1 MREWEPLVCTQLVEE
16 SLEVERCE
24 LLTAEAERLPVEP
37 IVRAVQRD
45 WHVRLPLVDHLLTDR
60 SVVVEE
66 MQAVV
71 RIQPARL
78 GHVHLIVPTEQ
89 RQDEPGRLG
98 ALLRSPERTE
108 PLDLLAGQAAQ
119 EFDILGW
126 VGPELLPTCEQHL
139 ARLERELHATVMDEL
154 EAIFS
159 NLVPE
164 KVAAVRMRLDGRHGC
179 RAHQLRTATLASA
192 RPRRRRRQRLHLD
205 GWLLGR
211 YVARRLVQSSHAHKC
226 RARFWTRARQC
237 RRRAL
242 APSWGGRGCNGDRG
256 SHSARGHFI
265 DGGELNE
272 HRMIDSLEGNGGG
285 GGGGGGRRISEGTA
299 PRARRALDLLVLA
312 VTLANARRRQGRQRR
327 RVPK

>member
-1 MREWEPLVCTQLVEE
+1 MREREPLVCTQLVEE
-16 SLEVERCE
+16 SMEVERGE

-45 WHVRLPLVDHLLTDR
+45 WHVRLPLVDHLLTER

-78 GHVHLIVPTEQ
+78 GHVHLVVPTEQ
-89 RQDEPGRLG
+89 RQEEPGRFG

-108 PLDLLAGQAAQ
+108 PLDLLASQAAQ
-119 EFDILGW
+119 EFDVLGW
-126 VGPELLPTCEQHL
+126 VGAELLPTYEQHP

-164 KVAAVRMRLDGRHGC
+164 KVAAVRMRLDGCHGC
-179 RAHQLRTATLASA
+179 RAHQLRTITRASA
-192 RPRRRRRQRLHLD
+192 RPRRRRRQHLRLD
-205 GWLLGR
+205 EWPLGR
-211 YVARRLVQSSHAHKC
+211 YVARRLAQSSHAHVR

-242 APSWGGRGCNGDRG
+242 ALSWGGRGCNGDRG

-272 HRMIDSLEGNGGG
+272 HRVLDSLEASGGGG
-285 GGGGGGRRISEGTA
+285 GGGGGGRRISEGTT
-299 PRARRALDLLVLA
+299 PRARALDLLVLA
-312 VTLANARRRQGRQRR
+312 VTLTHARRRQGRQRR